1 MVWFIFTGFM
11 LYLKKNNLSWNF
23 PLKLLLDFIGNFDI
37 FLLNS
42 PNDIVIIKELTLK
55 LKIVVQCDV
64 KLIMTLPIKAI
75 MSVLKVSTDII
86 ASITAS
92 PTQRNSDTSNN
103 VYQDLQNCCWCFY
116 LWRQN
121 VFDITLTD
129 NFQYQSVLVHASY
142 ELT

>member
-1 MVWFIFTGFM
+1 M

-42 PNDIVIIKELTLK
+42 PNDIVIIKELTLR

-103 VYQDLQNCCWCFY
+103 VYQDLQNCC
-116 LWRQN
+116 
-121 VFDITLTD
+121 
-129 NFQYQSVLVHASY
+129 
-142 ELT
+142 